1 MPQLQNSDCICTITD
16 QENTHSSWNTQW
28 WGMLSQWN
36 LLITFIFFSKMLKQ
50 LTKNMKGN
58 TEISNYCLGQ

>member
-36 LLITFIFFSKMLKQ
+36 LLITIYFFQQNVKTVNK
-50 LTKNMKGN
+50 KY
-58 TEISNYCLGQ
+58 ER